1 VVTGARPLA
10 LTNCLNFG
18 NPEKPGAYYQME
30 RAIDGMAEAARLLET
45 PVISGNVSLYNE
57 SFGQGIFPTPVV
69 GMVGLIEGRLP
80 TPSAWRDAGDV
91 VALLGGWNA
100 HSGDL
105 GGSAYLATLHATV
118 AGHPPLLDL
127 DRERAVQ
134 QVTLAGIERGLI
146 RSAHDCSDG
155 GLAVALAECAIWS
168 GLGLRGA
175 ETALPV
181 ALSAA
186 ADGADALATIA
197 ALYGEASSRIVVSV
211 APDDYAA
218 LAALAAEHDTPIT
231 RLGVVGGE
239 RLSFTPA
246 LDVAIADLRV
256 TWRDGLRVALGADDA
271 EQVAETFAAD

>member
-1 VVTGARPLA
+1 
-10 LTNCLNFG
+10 
-18 NPEKPGAYYQME
+18 
-30 RAIDGMAEAARLLET
+30 
-45 PVISGNVSLYNE
+45 
-57 SFGQGIFPTPVV
+57 
-69 GMVGLIEGRLP
+69 
-80 TPSAWRDAGDV
+80 
-91 VALLGGWNA
+91 
-100 HSGDL
+100 
-105 GGSAYLATLHATV
+105 V

-181 ALSAA
+181 AIIAA
-186 ADGADALATIA
+186 ADGADALAIIA